1 MAVGIPRDLIQ
12 YILLGSGDSQRHI
25 QDSPI
30 LCDVWVRYAEK
41 PSEPADLLITSHKDG
56 TAVELAAEIYKGITR
71 PEGEKDPQVAPL
83 QALVAARLYFGEVL
97 KILVPLTPWWH
108 ETETQDEFK
117 KYTSLDSPELDRT
130 VGEVQQ
136 LRNHWL
142 TETSAK
148 DRPNTLSAFERFV
161 ALCTLVAL
169 SGLDDINKGPDR
181 AVEQPAGNTV
191 LGVQAVERAQI
202 KGVQA
207 VQRQQAVERLQDA
220 SWEVIANTV
229 LGFLQTMQTEHTPLV
244 WQISLNRPAAAAIDK
259 SVPTVKADAAGRV
272 FDIDSSNIAWAV
284 VDSGIDADHPAF
296 GGRVKG
302 TYDFTHYR
310 RIVSLGND
318 KDAVRQDNIKVLKDA
333 GDGSLP
339 DDADAKLKQ
348 IAEDAIAGRPLR
360 WDLITEFVKLPQPN
374 PAEPNRPELK
384 SPHGTHVAGIIG
396 ADKYDN
402 PKSAVGMCPNIGL
415 YDFRILTGDI
425 KTTEFAVIA
434 ALQFIRFLNA
444 RAGRLVIHGVNLS
457 LSIPHNV
464 KNFAC
469 GRTPVC
475 DESERLIDSGVVVVA
490 AAGNFGYNETV
501 VGGQALNSYQDLSI
515 TDPGNADRVITVGST
530 HRNSPFTYGISYF
543 SSRGPTGDGRLKP
556 DLVAPGECIYS
567 TLPKGRWGRLDG
579 TSMAAPHVS
588 GAAAMLMARYPEL
601 IGKPDRIKRIL
612 CETAT
617 DLGRERNFQGHG
629 LLDVLRALQS
639 Q

>member
-1 MAVGIPRDLIQ
+1 MAVGIPRDLIE
-12 YILLGSGDSQRHI
+12 YVLLGSGDSQRHI

-41 PSEPADLLITSHKDG
+41 PSEPADLLITSHKDS
-56 TAVELAAEIYKGITR
+56 TAIELAAEIYKGITR
-71 PEGEKDPQVAPL
+71 PDGEKDPQVAPL

-97 KILVPLTPWWH
+97 KIVVPLTPWWH

-117 KYTSLDSPELDRT
+117 KYNSIDSPELIQT
-130 VGEVQQ
+130 VEAVIA
-136 LRNHWL
+136 LRDHWL
-142 TETSAK
+142 TSTSTK

-169 SGLDDINKGPDR
+169 TGLDDIHQNPDD
-181 AVEQPAGNTV
+181 AV
-191 LGVQAVERAQI
+191 
-202 KGVQA
+202 K
-207 VQRQQAVERLQDA
+207 RLKDA
-220 SWEVIANTV
+220 SWELIAKTV
-229 LGFLQTMQTEHTPLV
+229 LGFLQTMHTERTPLV
-244 WQISLNRPAAAAIDK
+244 YQISLNRPAAAAIDK
-259 SVPTVKADAAGRV
+259 SVPTVKADAARRL
-272 FDIDSSNIAWAV
+272 FDIDSSKITWAV
-284 VDSGIDADHPAF
+284 VDSGIDTDHPAF
-296 GGRVKG
+296 GGRVKA

-310 RIVSLGND
+310 QIVSLGND
-318 KDAVRQDNIKVLKDA
+318 KDDVRQANMETLKGA
-333 GDGSLP
+333 TDGSLP

-348 IAEDAIAGRPLR
+348 IAEDGIACRPMR
-360 WDLITEFVKLPQPN
+360 WDLVTEFVKLPQPD
-374 PAEPNRPELK
+374 PPDPE

-396 ADKYDN
+396 ACKYEDN
-402 PKSAVGMCPNIGL
+402 PKSANGMCPGIGL

-434 ALQFIRFLNA
+434 ALQFIRFTNE

-501 VGGQALNSYQDLSI
+501 ISGQAFNNYQDLSI

-543 SSRGPTGDGRLKP
+543 SSRGPTGDGRVKP

-567 TLPKGRWGRLDG
+567 TLPKGKWGRLDG
-579 TSMAAPHVS
+579 TSMSAPHVS
-588 GAAAMLMARYPEL
+588 GAAAMLMARYSEL

-639 Q
+639 R

>member
-1 MAVGIPRDLIQ
+1 MAVEIPRDLIQ

-30 LCDVWVRYAEK
+30 LCDVWVSYAEK
-41 PSEPADLLITSHKDG
+41 PSEPADLLITSHQDG
-56 TAVELAAEIYKGITR
+56 TATELAVEIYKGITR
-71 PEGEKDPQVAPL
+71 PDGKNDPQIGTL
-83 QALVAARLYFGEVL
+83 QAFVAARLYFGEVL
-97 KILVPLTPWWH
+97 KILVPLTTWWQEA
-108 ETETQDEFK
+108 ETKEEFE
-117 KYTSLDSPELDRT
+117 KYNSIDSPELDRT
-130 VGEVQQ
+130 VDHVKK
-136 LRNHWL
+136 LRDHWL
-142 TETSAK
+142 DSTSTN
-148 DRPNTLSAFERFV
+148 DRRPDNTMSAFERFV

-169 SGLDDINKGPDR
+169 SGLDDMHKKPDDALQLDPGAAVTQPE
-181 AVEQPAGNTV
+181 AVEER
-191 LGVQAVERAQI
+191 QALERME
-202 KGVQA
+202 A
-207 VQRQQAVERLQDA
+207 VQRLQKA
-220 SWEVIANTV
+220 SRDVIAETV
-229 LGFLQTMQTEHTPLV
+229 FGFLQTMHPEHTPLV
-244 WQISLNRPAAAAIDK
+244 WQISLNRPAAAAIEK
-259 SVPTVKADAAGRV
+259 SVTTVKADAARRV
-272 FDIDSSNIAWAV
+272 FELDSSKINWAV
-284 VDSGIDADHPAF
+284 IDSGIDTKHPAF
-296 GGRVKG
+296 VERVKA

-310 RIVSLGND
+310 QIVSLGND
-318 KDAVRQDNIKVLKDA
+318 KDAVREANLAILKDA
-333 GDGSLP
+333 TNGNLP
-339 DDADAKLKQ
+339 SDPEVKLKQ
-348 IAEDAIAGRPLR
+348 IAEDGIAGRPVR
-360 WDLITEFVKLPQPN
+360 WDLVTEFVKLPAPPE
-374 PAEPNRPELK
+374 PA
-384 SPHGTHVAGIIG
+384 SQHGTHVAGIIG
-396 ADKYDN
+396 AAKYDDN
-402 PKSAVGMCPNIGL
+402 AKSADGMCPGIGL

-434 ALQFIRFLNA
+434 ALQFIRFMNE
-444 RAGRLVIHGVNLS
+444 RAGRLVINGVNMS

-475 DESERLIDSGVVVVA
+475 NESERLIDSGVVVVA
-490 AAGNFGYNETV
+490 AAGNFGYNESV
-501 VGGQALNSYQDLSI
+501 IGGQAFNTYQDLSI

-530 HRNSPFTYGISYF
+530 HRASPFTYGISYF